1 MDCIYSGLSEGAFM
15 SIEQQKIFAKPPQSY
30 WMASTP
36 KANYP
41 TLEEDIKVDVA
52 IIGGGITGIATS
64 YMLGKAGVKVAVIE
78 ADRILQGTTGHTTAK
93 ITSQHDL
100 IYSSRNRY
108 DVVFL
113 INGIP
118 VFFVETKAAHREDAL
133 GEALEQVA
141 RYHRETP
148 EAMKVL
154 QIYTLTQ
161 VIHFFYAATWSFTPK
176 ALFNWKVDKETKLF
190 EDTVKTSLIS
200 ETSWTCFSTA
210 YCSHAKMMSSRRWFS
225 DRIK

>member
-1 MDCIYSGLSEGAFM
+1 LPAKNKCCYGLHIFWIIGGSFYEHRAT
-15 SIEQQKIFAKPPQSY
+15 KNFAKPPQSY

-100 IYSSRNRY
+100 IYSKIYSQ
-108 DVVFL
+108 
-113 INGIP
+113 NGQGI
-118 VFFVETKAAHREDAL
+118 
-133 GEALEQVA
+133 G
-141 RYHRETP
+141 
-148 EAMKVL
+148 
-154 QIYTLTQ
+154 
-161 VIHFFYAATWSFTPK
+161 
-176 ALFNWKVDKETKLF
+176 
-190 EDTVKTSLIS
+190 
-200 ETSWTCFSTA
+200 TA
-210 YCSHAKMMSSRRWFS
+210 ICRCKRICHS
-225 DRIK
+225 DD